1 MARELNCTCREY
13 VLIKSQRVRP
23 RRASNASPMRMRSTT
38 ILCVRRGDQVC
49 MGGDG
54 QVTLGQTVVKSQA
67 KKVRRMA
74 EGKVLGG
81 FAGSAADGL
90 TLFDRFE
97 KRLQE
102 FPGQLKRAAVELA
115 RDWRTERSLRRL
127 EAMLVVA
134 DRESLLILS
143 GTGEVLEP
151 DDPVASVGSG
161 SGFASAAARAL
172 LRHSDRSAEEIVR
185 ASLEIAGE
193 ICIYTNQS
201 LTIETL

>member
-1 MARELNCTCREY
+1 
-13 VLIKSQRVRP
+13 
-23 RRASNASPMRMRSTT
+23 
-38 ILCVRRGDQVC
+38 

-54 QVTLGQTVVKSQA
+54 QVTLGNTVMKSQA

-90 TLFDRFE
+90 SLFDRFE

-102 FPGQLKRAAVELA
+102 FPGQLRRAAVELA
-115 RDWRTERSLRRL
+115 RDWRTERALRRL

-134 DRESLLILS
+134 DRDTVLVLS

-151 DDPVASVGSG
+151 EDCIASVGSG
-161 SGFASAAARAL
+161 SGFAVAAARGL
-172 LRHSDRSAEEIVR
+172 LRHSPLSAREIVES
-185 ASLEIAGE
+185 SLMIAGE
-193 ICIYTNQS
+193 ICIYTNQQ

>member
-1 MARELNCTCREY
+1 
-13 VLIKSQRVRP
+13 
-23 RRASNASPMRMRSTT
+23 
-38 ILCVRRGDQVC
+38 

-54 QVTLGQTVVKSQA
+54 QVTLGNTIMKSQA
-67 KKVRRMA
+67 RKVRRMG

-90 TLFDRFE
+90 SLFDRFE

-102 FPGQLKRAAVELA
+102 FHGQLRRAAVELA
-115 RDWRTERSLRRL
+115 RDWRTERALRRL

-134 DRESLLILS
+134 DRDTTLLLS

-151 DDPVASVGSG
+151 DDAIASVGSG
-161 SGFASAAARAL
+161 SGYALASARAL
-172 LRHSDRSAEEIVR
+172 MRYSELGAEQIVR

-193 ICIYTNQS
+193 ICIYTNQN